1 MMAKTK
7 LFRSTMLV
15 LLVLPLASLAGCTSE
30 ANNWIRLDADE
41 FAVAIDDEEGAFLLD
56 TRTQDEW
63 EADGHLENATLI
75 PHDEISERTGELPD
89 DKSTTI
95 LLYCAVETGLRQLL
109 KRYWTSDI
117 QMFVTLKLESTGG
130 RMLDTPSSTEREEP
144 SINLNFTRTTRG

>member
-1 MMAKTK
+1 MAKTK
-7 LFRSTMLV
+7 LFKSTMLV

-95 LLYCAVETGLRQLL
+95 LLYCRSGNRSQAAAETLLDLGYTDVRDLETG
-109 KRYWTSDI
+109 
-117 QMFVTLKLESTGG
+117 
-130 RMLDTPSSTEREEP
+130 
-144 SINLNFTRTTRG
+144 INGWKNAGYSVIYGA

>member
-1 MMAKTK
+1 
-7 LFRSTMLV
+7 MLV

-30 ANNWIRLDADE
+30 ANNWIRLDADK

-95 LLYCAVETGLRQLL
+95 LLYCRSGNRSQAAAETLLDLGYTDVRDLETG
-109 KRYWTSDI
+109 
-117 QMFVTLKLESTGG
+117 
-130 RMLDTPSSTEREEP
+130 
-144 SINLNFTRTTRG
+144 INGWKNAGYSVIYGA

>member
-1 MMAKTK
+1 MAKTK

-95 LLYCAVETGLRQLL
+95 LLYCRSGNRSQAAAETLLDLGYTDVRDLETG
-109 KRYWTSDI
+109 
-117 QMFVTLKLESTGG
+117 
-130 RMLDTPSSTEREEP
+130 
-144 SINLNFTRTTRG
+144 INGWKNAGYSVIYGA